1 MNIKDDPH
9 YLKLNQLYNNVGKL
23 TWNNN
28 DFLEECLNVSRS
40 LFTDKSLISREPI
53 PKKLEVFALVS
64 GLPFSEKITN
74 ELVLIQN
81 NITKILGGSLHYW
94 VKPSNF
100 GVEHCVF
107 KWPTD
112 DWDDDWMYPIKQ
124 EISSITRKPFEF
136 AIQGIQINSDGCV
149 VAKGYDEE
157 STIFNIRKQMKDNIS
172 FLPKKQSGWSHIPIG
187 RILEPIGS
195 KKFAILEN
203 LISELSDKLIV
214 SDTIKSIKF
223 VHEHRWYM
231 EEKSILT
238 EVYLSEC
245 LQNE

>member
-1 MNIKDDPH
+1 M
-9 YLKLNQLYNNVGKL
+9 KLNNHPPFSKLNKSYKNVGDL
-23 TWNNN
+23 TWRNN
-28 DFLEECLNVSRS
+28 DFIKKSLNVSRS
-40 LFTDKSLISREPI
+40 YFTDKSLISREPM

-81 NITKILGGSLHYW
+81 NITKILGGVLHYW

-100 GVEHCVF
+100 GVEYCVF

-112 DWDDDWMYPIKQ
+112 DWNEDWMYPVKQ
-124 EISSITRKPFEF
+124 EVSSITRKPFEF
-136 AIQGIQINSDGCV
+136 IIHGIQINSDGCV

-195 KKFAILEN
+195 KKFAILKN
-203 LISELSDKLIV
+203 LISELSDKLII